1 MEMEIIKDQNNIV
14 VKTDGCINLDY
25 TLDCGQS
32 FRWEKENN
40 IWTSAVRGKKISVEQ
55 IDENTICF
63 LNTTKDAFNGIWK
76 TYFDLERDYVSITS
90 RFESDEYLKKSTE
103 EYYGIRVLNQEPW
116 EALCSFIISQN
127 NNIPRIKGIIKRL
140 CENFGED
147 LGGIYSFPSAEKLS
161 KLTVEDL
168 SPLRSGFRAKYII
181 DAAQKVANG
190 EIDFDKIIESDI
202 EYGRHELMKIKGVGP
217 KVAECCLLYGCRKSD
232 AFPIDVWVK
241 RIMAEMYPEG
251 LCECAYPEIG
261 IAQQYLFHWRRNI
274 DNKLTK

>member
-1 MEMEIIKDQNNIV
+1 MEIIKDGTNLI

-32 FRWEKENN
+32 FRWEKEENT
-40 IWTSAVRGKKISVEQ
+40 WTAAVRGKKISVEQ

-63 LNTTKDAFNGIWK
+63 YNTTKEGFDSIWK
-76 TYFDLERDYVSITS
+76 TYFDLERDYVAIIS
-90 RFESDEYLKKSTE
+90 RFKDDEYLKKSTE

-161 KLTVEDL
+161 TLNAEDL

-202 EYGRHELMKIKGVGP
+202 SYGREELMKIKGVGP
-217 KVAECCLLYGCRKSD
+217 KVAECCLLYGCKKSD

-241 RIMAEMYPEG
+241 RIMSEMYPDG
-251 LCECAYPEIG
+251 LCKCAYPEIG

-274 DNKLTK
+274 DNKLTNS